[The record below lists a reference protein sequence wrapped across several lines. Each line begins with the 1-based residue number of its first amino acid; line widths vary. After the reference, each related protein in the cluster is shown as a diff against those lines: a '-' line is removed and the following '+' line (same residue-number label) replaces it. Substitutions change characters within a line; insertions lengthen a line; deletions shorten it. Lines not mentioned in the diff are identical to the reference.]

1 MYTHLSKRRYG
12 ACRLFAS
19 LSRGFFQCQWILW
32 TNTQWLPILKCVS
45 MSERIKSPAGN
56 ASYFFFL
63 FKRIREKIGESL
75 LWLLLLYP
83 LSIYILY
90 GFGSQHHAKW
100 CITHTLLCLD
110 SHAVC
115 SIVDYT
121 SWSTLHLVHDKCN
134 QMKKMRAGMN
144 KQSIDLFCC
153 FFFFCPL
160 FSFGVTFCSLAFS
173 VLFKN
178 W

>member
-19 LSRGFFQCQWILW
+19 LSRGFFQQWTLW

-115 SIVDYT
+115 SIDYILVGLRF
-121 SWSTLHLVHDKCN
+121 TLFMTNVT
-134 QMKKMRAGMN
+134 RWRRWERGWTN
-144 KQSIDLFCC
+144 KASIYFVV
-153 FFFFCPL
+153 FFLCPL